1 MDSAL
6 RPHKLTSFRAKSK
19 ILDLKSGRKMNFPP
33 LGTPKD
39 SLDTPALCLDL
50 AALEANIRDAVA
62 LCRRSGI
69 AWRPHAKCHK
79 SPDIGRRLIDAGAI
93 GLTCAKLG
101 EAEVFAAGGI
111 HELLIANPI
120 AGPRKVER
128 LVALRRKADPII
140 CLDHIDQALPIHSAM
155 QAAGLRVRAL
165 IEVDVGLA
173 RVGVAPGNATVEL
186 ARQIADLSG
195 IKLVG
200 IMGYEGHLLTIEDQ
214 GDKAAKIRAALTLLT
229 DTRKLLEQAKI
240 PCPIVSCGGTGSL
253 PFAVLQPGI
262 TEVQAGGLIFMDA
275 FYREKCKIGHFRCAL
290 TLLTTVVSRPAP
302 DRAIID
308 AGRKAM
314 NIEIGMPVVRG
325 RDDIR
330 VDRLSAE
337 HGILKLD
344 PSAQDLRIGDR
355 LELVPGYGDLTT
367 VLHNQF
373 YVLKKGLLND
383 IWPLTARGRLE

>member
-1 MDSAL
+1 MQ
-6 RPHKLTSFRAKSK
+6 
-19 ILDLKSGRKMNFPP
+19 FPS
-33 LGTPKD
+33 LGTPKEE
-39 SLDTPALCLDL
+39 LDTPALCLDV
-50 AALEANIRDAVA
+50 AALDANIRDAVA

-79 SPDIGRRLIDAGAI
+79 SPDIARRLIDAGAL

-111 HELLIANPI
+111 HDLLIANPL
-120 AGPRKVER
+120 AGSKKVER
-128 LVALRRKADPII
+128 LVALRRKADPIA
-140 CLDHIDQALPIHSAM
+140 CLDHLDQAVPISNAM
-155 QAAGLRVRAL
+155 QAAGLRVRAVL
-165 IEVDVGLA
+165 EIDLGLS
-173 RVGVAPGNATVEL
+173 RVGVPPGAAAAAL
-186 ARQIADLSG
+186 AKQVAALPG
-195 IKLVG
+195 IKFAG
-200 IMGYEGHLLTIEDQ
+200 IMGYEGHLLTIADQ
-214 GDKAAKIRAALTLLT
+214 AQKANKIRAALTQLT
-229 DTRKLLEQAKI
+229 DTRKLLEQANL

-275 FYREKCKIGHFRCAL
+275 FYREQCKIGHFRQSL
-290 TLLTTVVSRPAP
+290 TLVVTVVSRPAP

-314 NIEIGMPVVRG
+314 NIEIAMPLVKG
-325 RDDIR
+325 RDDIH

-337 HGILKLD
+337 HGILRLE
-344 PSAQDLRIGDR
+344 PSAQQLKIGDR

-373 YVLKKGLLND
+373 YALQDGKLHD
-383 IWPLTARGRLE
+383 IWPLPARGRLE

>member
-1 MDSAL
+1 
-6 RPHKLTSFRAKSK
+6 
-19 ILDLKSGRKMNFPP
+19 MNFPP

-39 SLDTPALCLDL
+39 DLDTPALCLDL
-50 AALEANIRDAVA
+50 AAFEANIRDAVA

-69 AWRPHAKCHK
+69 GWRPHAKCHK

-111 HELLIANPI
+111 HDLLIANPI

-128 LVALRRKADPII
+128 LVALRRKSDPIV
-140 CLDHIDQALPIHSAM
+140 CLDHLDQALPINNAM
-155 QAAGLRVRAL
+155 QAAGQRVRAL
-165 IEVDVGLA
+165 IEIDIGLD
-173 RVGVAPGNATVEL
+173 RVGVAPGPATVAL
-186 ARQIADLSG
+186 ARQISSLPG
-195 IKLVG
+195 IKLAG

-214 GDKAAKIRAALTLLT
+214 AEKGTKIREALTQLT
-229 DTRKLLEQAKI
+229 DTRKLIEQASI
-240 PCPIVSCGGTGSL
+240 PCPIVSCGGTGSF

-275 FYREKCKIGHFRCAL
+275 FYRERCKIGHFRIAL

-302 DRAIID
+302 DLAIID
-308 AGRKAM
+308 AGRKTM
-314 NIEIGMPVVRG
+314 NIEIAMPVVRG

-344 PSAQDLRIGDR
+344 PSAQNLKIGDR
-355 LELVPGYGDLTT
+355 LELVLGYGDLTT

-373 YVLKKGLLND
+373 YALKDGLLHD
-383 IWPLTARGRLE
+383 VWPLTGRGRLD